1 MLLVLSSPGEK
12 FSLFYLIQ
20 QLEYITLGRYIP
32 SMIWYCAAVKYKSA
46 DLHVIT
52 CHLTIVQRNISA
64 ARLVSG
70 GSTGG
75 PKTTH
80 NPIPQTKAASH
91 KSPLRS
97 TEDITSI
104 PTRDLS
110 NTPNLLGS
118 ETQHLTPLTFLLF
131 HSPPSHKLPQISRV
145 QSKTTQNC

>member
-1 MLLVLSSPGEK
+1 
-12 FSLFYLIQ
+12 
-20 QLEYITLGRYIP
+20 
-32 SMIWYCAAVKYKSA
+32 MIWYRAAVKYKSA

-91 KSPLRS
+91 KSPLSS

-131 HSPPSHKLPQISRV
+131 HSPPPTNCLRFQEFKAKQPKTAEIEAREARRSLGSSGRV
-145 QSKTTQNC
+145 AAVVTNG